1 MKEIPIS
8 NDPID
13 ENNKNQQHQRPMPIN
28 SANTNSDAVWN
39 SLFGLIISIIGGAYI
54 GLSSRSMRESWIYCF
69 ILFGL
74 SIFCFLMTITSRL
87 YSRRKA
93 VSSFIIYFLI
103 AGLTS
108 PIASYLGIQLV

>member
-1 MKEIPIS
+1 MKEIPIE
-8 NDPID
+8 NDPVD
-13 ENNKNQQHQRPMPIN
+13 ENSKIPQRQRPVPPTT
-28 SANTNSDAVWN
+28 STANSDAVWN
-39 SLFGLIISIIGGAYI
+39 SLFGLIVSIIGGAYI

-74 SIFCFLMTITSRL
+74 SILCFIMTITSRL

-93 VSSFIIYFLI
+93 ISSFIFYFLI

-108 PIASYLGIQLV
+108 PIASYLGIQLA